1 MSLHSSS
8 SVNGEGSTPKDPL
21 YKILDELR
29 SLKLW
34 KEKQERKEKGKKRV
48 EEISQ
53 DEREKIREEERRKI
67 MKEMKREKHASYSS
81 HDSCKSLSEELSDYY
96 RGRHSSHTKHHSQ
109 RREKDR
115 RPQEVNISLPYFHG
129 KDNVEA
135 YLDWEMKVE
144 QLFACHHISEERKV
158 PLATL
163 SFQGLNTSGLNT
175 YSRSSLVRTLS
186 RGSCIPT
193 LENTPFINAS
203 NISTNSVKLQEAIKD
218 VLMII
223 LGIQLVSRV

>member
-1 MSLHSSS
+1 M
-8 SVNGEGSTPKDPL
+8 
-21 YKILDELR
+21 
-29 SLKLW
+29 W

-67 MKEMKREKHASYSS
+67 KKEMKRKKLASYSS

-96 RGRHSSHTKHHSQ
+96 RGHHSSHTKHHSQ
-109 RREKDR
+109 RKEKDR
-115 RPQEVNISLPYFHG
+115 RPQEVNIRLPYFHG

-144 QLFACHHISEERKV
+144 QLFVRHHISEERKV

-163 SFQGLNTSGLNT
+163 SFQGYALYWWT
-175 YSRSSLVRTLS
+175 SLVR
-186 RGSCIPT
+186 
-193 LENTPFINAS
+193 E
-203 NISTNSVKLQEAIKD
+203 
-218 VLMII
+218 
-223 LGIQLVSRV
+223 